1 MTDRID
7 GKVVVITGA
16 SSGIGK
22 AGALALAD
30 HGARLVLAARR
41 EKELNDTATECR
53 TRGAQVV
60 TVLTDVAEEAQVQ
73 ALAGRAIESFG
84 RIDVWFN
91 NAGMDAFGRFEDIPP
106 ETFQRVLQINLMGM
120 VHGARAALPHF
131 LERGSGILINNASLV
146 GNCPSPFHS
155 PYVASKFAIRGLSF
169 ALRQEVMHLP
179 DVHVCVLS
187 PASID
192 TPLWQRS
199 ANYSGRAIK
208 PLDPVHPVEQVA
220 EVLLNLI
227 RYPQREVFAGVSG
240 WMASE
245 QYAAQ
250 PAMTEALVAVHAG
263 QTLFQDEPAG
273 PTDGSLFTPESGNGG
288 TSGGWS
294 SPDRPGL
301 AVGDT
306 LPLMASPALLAMAPA
321 LYTLKLS
328 AGFAQQLSM
337 QFAPSWSGA
346 MTTLGDGL
354 PAAMTAPLRRTRP

>member
-1 MTDRID
+1 MADQIN
-7 GKVVVITGA
+7 GKVVVVTGA

-22 AGALALAD
+22 ASALALAD

-41 EKELNDTATECR
+41 KKELEDTAAACR
-53 TRGAQVV
+53 AKGAE
-60 TVLTDVAEEAQVQ
+60 VLILPTDVAEEAQVQ
-73 ALAGRAIESFG
+73 ALARRAIDTFS

-91 NAGMDAFGRFEDIPP
+91 NAGMDAFGRFEDIPS
-106 ETFQRVLQINLMGM
+106 ETFERVLQINLMGT
-120 VHGARAALPHF
+120 VHGTRAALPHF

-179 DVHVCVLS
+179 DVHICVLS

-192 TPLWQRS
+192 TPLWQRG

-220 EVLLNLI
+220 NVLVNLI

-250 PAMTEALVAVHAG
+250 PAMMEALIAAFT
-263 QTLFQDEPAG
+263 QRSLFQDKPAA
-273 PTDGSLFTPESGNGG
+273 PTDGSLFKSERGTGD

-301 AVGDT
+301 AVGDA
-306 LPLMASPALLAMAPA
+306 LPLMASPAFLAMAPA

-328 AGFAQQLSM
+328 ASFAQQLSM
-337 QFAPSWSGA
+337 QAAPSLTGA
-346 MTTLGDGL
+346 LALADGL
-354 PAAMTAPLRRTRP
+354 PAALTSPLRRSGS

>member
-1 MTDRID
+1 
-7 GKVVVITGA
+7 VP
-16 SSGIGK
+16 
-22 AGALALAD
+22 
-30 HGARLVLAARR
+30 
-41 EKELNDTATECR
+41 
-53 TRGAQVV
+53 
-60 TVLTDVAEEAQVQ
+60 TDVAEEAQVQ
-73 ALAGRAIESFG
+73 ALAQRAIETFG

-106 ETFQRVLQINLMGM
+106 ETFARVLQINLMGM

-131 LERGSGILINNASLV
+131 VERGSGILINNASLV

-169 ALRQEVMHLP
+169 ALRQEVLHLP

-192 TPLWQRS
+192 TPLWQRA

-220 EVLLNLI
+220 NVLVNLI
-227 RYPQREVFAGVSG
+227 LYPQREVFAGASG

-250 PAMTEALVAVHAG
+250 PAMAEALIAAF
-263 QTLFQDEPAG
+263 TERSLFQDEPAA
-273 PTDGSLFTPESGNGG
+273 PTEGSLFKPERGNGG

-306 LPLMASPALLAMAPA
+306 LPLMASPAFLALTPA

-328 AGFAQQLSM
+328 AAFAQQLSM
-337 QFAPSWSGA
+337 QFAPSLAGTFA
-346 MTTLGDGL
+346 AGDGL
-354 PAAMTAPLRRTRP
+354 PAALTSPLRRTRR

>member
-1 MTDRID
+1 MTDRIN

-22 AGALALAD
+22 ASALALAD
-30 HGARLVLAARR
+30 QGAHLVLAARR
-41 EKELNDTATECR
+41 DKELEDTAEACR
-53 TRGAQVV
+53 AKSAEAVAV
-60 TVLTDVAEEAQVQ
+60 PTDVAEEAQVQ
-73 ALAGRAIESFG
+73 ALARRAIATFS

-91 NAGMDAFGRFEDIPP
+91 NAGMDAFGRFEEIPP
-106 ETFQRVLQINLMGM
+106 ETFERVLQINLMGT
-120 VHGARAALPHF
+120 VHGARAALNHF

-169 ALRQEVMHLP
+169 ALRQEVMHLR

-192 TPLWQRS
+192 TPLWQRG

-220 EVLLNLI
+220 GVLLNLI
-227 RYPQREVFAGVSG
+227 RFPQREAFAGASG

-250 PAMTEALVAVHAG
+250 PAMTEALVAAYTQHS
-263 QTLFQDEPAG
+263 LFQDEPAAS
-273 PTDGSLFTPESGNGG
+273 TDGALFTPESGNGG

-306 LPLMASPALLAMAPA
+306 LPLMASPALLALAPA
-321 LYTLKLS
+321 LYTLNLS
-328 AGFAQQLSM
+328 ASFAQQLSM
-337 QFAPSWSGA
+337 QFAPSLAGA
-346 MTTLGDGL
+346 FALADGL
-354 PAAMTAPLRRTRP
+354 PAAPASPLRRSGS

>member
-1 MTDRID
+1 
-7 GKVVVITGA
+7 
-16 SSGIGK
+16 
-22 AGALALAD
+22 
-30 HGARLVLAARR
+30 
-41 EKELNDTATECR
+41 
-53 TRGAQVV
+53 
-60 TVLTDVAEEAQVQ
+60 
-73 ALAGRAIESFG
+73 
-84 RIDVWFN
+84 
-91 NAGMDAFGRFEDIPP
+91 
-106 ETFQRVLQINLMGM
+106 M

-192 TPLWQRS
+192 TPLWQRG

-273 PTDGSLFTPESGNGG
+273 PTDGSLFKPESGNGG

-294 SPDRPGL
+294 SPDRPGF
-301 AVGDT
+301 AVGDGT
-306 LPLMASPALLAMAPA
+306 GALRAQAFGRFRAAAQHAVRALMDRCHDNSWRRIASRD
-321 LYTLKLS
+321 
-328 AGFAQQLSM
+328 
-337 QFAPSWSGA
+337 
-346 MTTLGDGL
+346 DGT
-354 PAAMTAPLRRTRP
+354 PAADKAVTCSGTGHWPILWSDRER

>member
-1 MTDRID
+1 MTNGIIN

-30 HGARLVLAARR
+30 QGARLVLAARR
-41 EKELNDTATECR
+41 EQELEDTVAACQSK
-53 TRGAQVV
+53 GAEAVAMP
-60 TVLTDVAEEAQVQ
+60 TDVAEEAQVQ
-73 ALAGRAIESFG
+73 ALARRAIENFG
-84 RIDVWFN
+84 QIDVWFN
-91 NAGMDAFGRFEDIPP
+91 NAGMDAFGRFEEIPP
-106 ETFQRVLQINLMGM
+106 ETFARVLQINLMGM
-120 VHGARAALPHF
+120 VHGARAVLPHF
-131 LERGSGILINNASLV
+131 MERGSGILINNASLV

-169 ALRQEVMHLP
+169 ALRQELMHLP

-187 PASID
+187 PSSID
-192 TPLWQRS
+192 TPLWQRG

-220 EVLLNLI
+220 NVLVNLI
-227 RYPQREVFAGVSG
+227 LYPQREVFAGASG

-250 PAMTEALVAVHAG
+250 PAMMEALIAAFT
-263 QTLFQDEPAG
+263 QQSLFQDEPAA

-306 LPLMASPALLAMAPA
+306 LPLMASPAFLAFAPA

-328 AGFAQQLSM
+328 ASFAQQLSM
-337 QFAPSWSGA
+337 QFAPSLAGA
-346 MTTLGDGL
+346 FAAGDGL
-354 PAAMTAPLRRTRP
+354 PAAMTSLLRQPRS

>member
-1 MTDRID
+1 MTDQIT

-30 HGARLVLAARR
+30 QDARLVLAARR
-41 EKELNDTATECR
+41 QKELEDTAAACR
-53 TRGAQVV
+53 ARGAEVI
-60 TVLTDVAEEAQVQ
+60 TVPTDVAEEAQVQ
-73 ALAGRAIESFG
+73 VLARRAIDSFG

-106 ETFQRVLQINLMGM
+106 ETFARVLQINLMGM
-120 VHGARAALPHF
+120 IHGARAALPHF

-155 PYVASKFAIRGLSF
+155 PYVASKFAIRGFSF

-179 DVHVCVLS
+179 NVHVCVLS

-220 EVLLNLI
+220 TVLVNLI
-227 RYPQREVFAGVSG
+227 RYPQREVFAGASG

-250 PAMTEALVAVHAG
+250 PAMTEAVIAAYT
-263 QTLFQDEPAG
+263 QQSLFQDKPAAL
-273 PTDGSLFTPESGNGG
+273 TDGSLFTPERGNGG
-288 TSGGWS
+288 TSGEWS

-321 LYTLKLS
+321 LYTFNLS
-328 AGFAQQLSM
+328 ASFAQQLSM
-337 QFAPSWSGA
+337 QFAPSLAGA
-346 MTTLGDGL
+346 FALADGL
-354 PAAMTAPLRRTRP
+354 PAALTSPLRRSGS

>member
-1 MTDRID
+1 MTDSIN
-7 GKVVVITGA
+7 GKVIVITGA

-30 HGARLVLAARR
+30 RGARLVLAARR
-41 EKELNDTATECR
+41 KPELEDTATACR
-53 TRGAQVV
+53 AKGAEVL
-60 TVLTDVAEEAQVQ
+60 TVPTDVAEEAQVQ
-73 ALAGRAIESFG
+73 ALSERAIGSFG

-91 NAGMDAFGRFEDIPP
+91 NAGMDAFGRFEDIPA
-106 ETFQRVLQINLMGM
+106 ETFERVLQINLMGT

-131 LERGSGILINNASLV
+131 IERGSGILINNASLV

-169 ALRQEVMHLP
+169 ALRQEMMHLP

-192 TPLWQRS
+192 TPLWQRG

-220 EVLLNLI
+220 NVLVNLI
-227 RYPQREVFAGVSG
+227 RYPQREVFAGASG

-250 PAMTEALVAVHAG
+250 PAMMEAMIAAFT
-263 QTLFQDEPAG
+263 QRSLFQDQPAA
-273 PTDGSLFTPESGNGG
+273 PTDGSLFKPERGNGG
-288 TSGGWS
+288 ASGGWS

-306 LPLMASPALLAMAPA
+306 LPLMASPAFLALAPA

-328 AGFAQQLSM
+328 ASFAQQLSM
-337 QFAPSWSGA
+337 QFAPSLTGA
-346 MTTLGDGL
+346 LALADNL
-354 PAAMTAPLRRTRP
+354 PSALTSPLRKPGP

>member
-7 GKVVVITGA
+7 GKLVVITGA

-22 AGALALAD
+22 ASALALAD
-30 HGARLVLAARR
+30 QGARLVLAARR
-41 EKELNDTATECR
+41 KKELEDTADACR
-53 TRGAQVV
+53 AKGAEVI
-60 TVLTDVAEEAQVQ
+60 TVPTDVAEEAQVQ
-73 ALAGRAIESFG
+73 ALAQRAIETFG

-106 ETFQRVLQINLMGM
+106 ETFARVLQINLMGM
-120 VHGARAALPHF
+120 VHGARAVLPHF
-131 LERGSGILINNASLV
+131 LERASGILINNASLV

-155 PYVASKFAIRGLSF
+155 PYVASKFAIRGFSF
-169 ALRQEVMHLP
+169 ALRQEVLHLP

-192 TPLWQRS
+192 TPLWQRA

-220 EVLLNLI
+220 SVLANLI
-227 RYPQREVFAGVSG
+227 RYPQREVFAGASG

-250 PAMTEALVAVHAG
+250 PAMMEAAIAAYT
-263 QTLFQDEPAG
+263 QQSLFQDKPAV
-273 PTDGSLFTPESGNGG
+273 PTDGSLFKPERGNGG

-306 LPLMASPALLAMAPA
+306 LPLMASPAFLALAPA

-328 AGFAQQLSM
+328 ASFAQQLSM
-337 QFAPSWSGA
+337 QFAPSLAGA
-346 MTTLGDGL
+346 FAAGDGL
-354 PAAMTAPLRRTRP
+354 PAALTSVLRRTGP